1 MALGKLSAGG
11 TEERADKDSAARR
24 RLSERN
30 RRYGRHLAQRSA
42 PTRCSASPGGEAEYP
57 KCPSGLSEAFPVS
70 TLSSLYNSFTALWW
84 QPDRKKPIIKTA

>member
-24 RLSERN
+24 RLSERQPPLWAALGAKIGP
-30 RRYGRHLAQRSA
+30 YTIQRF
-42 PTRCSASPGGEAEYP
+42 PGGKAEYP
-57 KCPSGLSEAFPVS
+57 KCPSGLYGTFPVS

-84 QPDRKKPIIKTA
+84 QSDRKKPIIKTA